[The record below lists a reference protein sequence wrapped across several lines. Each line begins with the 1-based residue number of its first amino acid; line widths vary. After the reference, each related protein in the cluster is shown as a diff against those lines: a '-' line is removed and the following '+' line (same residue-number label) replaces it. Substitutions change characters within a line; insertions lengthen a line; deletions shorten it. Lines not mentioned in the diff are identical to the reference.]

1 MRIVITRDFY
11 FELVGG
17 RGGAARISSNLRDE
31 DETED
36 VDTRVWNAG
45 IDALESLVLAHFCS
59 GVDVSS
65 EPYRS
70 GIETAVE
77 AMINNAA

>member
-17 RGGAARISSNLRDE
+17 RGGSARISSNLKNEEEAE
-31 DETED
+31 DA
-36 VDTRVWNAG
+36 DTRVWNAG

-59 GVDVSS
+59 GVDVTA
-65 EPYRS
+65 EPYRA
-70 GIETAVE
+70 GIETTVE
-77 AMINNAA
+77 AMINNAS